1 VTTARG
7 NGDARTNRPPVVPA
21 GGRFEGRLA
30 FRGEA
35 GIDGEVVGP
44 VEGIGRLEI
53 GASGR
58 VVGPVSVD
66 ELVSHGAIEGD
77 VEASDRARLEAGAT
91 LRGTLS
97 APRLAVANG
106 AVIQGRC
113 SVGGASE

>member
-1 VTTARG
+1 MTRPSGDGPAR
-7 NGDARTNRPPVVPA
+7 ASRPPVVPA
-21 GGRFEGRLA
+21 GGRFEGTIA

-44 VEGIGRLEI
+44 VEGAGRLEI

-66 ELVSHGAIEGD
+66 ELVSHGVIEGD
-77 VEASDRARLEAGAT
+77 VSASERARLEAGAT